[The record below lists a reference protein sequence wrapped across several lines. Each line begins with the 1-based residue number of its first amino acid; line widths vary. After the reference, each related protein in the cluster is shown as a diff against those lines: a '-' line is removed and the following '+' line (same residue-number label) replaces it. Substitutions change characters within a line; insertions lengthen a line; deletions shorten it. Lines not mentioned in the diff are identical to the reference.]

1 MSDTACARTAA
12 PASRIEMLVRRDL
25 ADERPVPGQV
35 AFAGFCDLARRGLEA
50 VLSAYPRSVTVIL
63 DEDPRACAVVD
74 VVLYEVGRE
83 ATTRCWRANHP
94 RARVVA
100 CGWGPS
106 VDPCPDS
113 TWLDL
118 TLPAADLAARLV
130 VALHRGPRELWSR
143 PLTAPDPSG
152 GRPDGS
158 AGLVGF
164 AGLNPREAQVIDL
177 IGQGLS
183 NAEITALL
191 HVSINTV
198 KTYIRTG
205 YRKIGVSSRTQA
217 ALWAV
222 DARRRAEGRAAP
234 Q

>member
-1 MSDTACARTAA
+1 MSDTACAPQVASPRLDLLAA
-12 PASRIEMLVRRDL
+12 RRDGMAETL
-25 ADERPVPGQV
+25 VPGQV
-35 AFAGFCDLARRGLEA
+35 AVSGLCDLARRGLEA

-63 DEDPRACAVVD
+63 GEDPRACAVVD
-74 VVLYEVGRE
+74 VVLCEVGRE
-83 ATTRCWRANHP
+83 ATVKCWLANHP
-94 RARVVA
+94 RARVVV
-100 CGWGPS
+100 CGWGP
-106 VDPCPDS
+106 PPDAARS
-113 TWLDL
+113 GTWLDL

-130 VALHRGPRELWSR
+130 ALHRGPREPWRRSLA
-143 PLTAPDPSG
+143 TAGPAG
-152 GRPDGS
+152 GRQDGS
-158 AGLVGF
+158 AGLVGV
-164 AGLNPREAQVIDL
+164 AGLNRREAQVVDL

-222 DARRRAEGRAAP
+222 DARRRAEGRATP
-234 Q
+234 P